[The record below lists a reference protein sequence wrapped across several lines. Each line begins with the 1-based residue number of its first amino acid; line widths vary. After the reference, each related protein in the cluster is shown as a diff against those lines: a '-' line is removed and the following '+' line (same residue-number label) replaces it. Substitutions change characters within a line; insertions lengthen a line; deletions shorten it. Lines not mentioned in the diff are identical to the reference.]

1 MATKEFPL
9 VPEATSPI
17 HTQFRRIQ
25 TSIPVPQSV
34 PILEKLRQLEP
45 RSMGGQPPILWD
57 RGEGAKVYDSYGNC
71 WLDFSAGVLVT
82 SSGHGHP
89 KIKMAIAG
97 MAQHGMYHAYCFPT
111 EIRAA
116 LVEKLT
122 SLLPAPLKRVFLLT
136 TGSEATE
143 CAIKLARTQGLKMGG
158 NGKNILVSFQ
168 NGFHGRTMGAQLA
181 GGAPALKSWLGD
193 PDSRFVQVPYPDGFR
208 QRDISFQ
215 VFLDSLASQKVD
227 PARVCGVIGES
238 YQGGNAC
245 LIPADYAQALRKW
258 CDQQGAVLILDEIQ
272 AGFGRTG
279 RLFGFEHMGIVP
291 DLVCCGKG
299 ISGGMPLSAVLG
311 TEELMN
317 LYGPGEMTST
327 HSANPVC
334 SAAALANLE
343 VIEEE
348 KLVEN
353 SAALAPL
360 LAEGCRKI
368 QQASNGMITFWN
380 AAGLVCCLQFT
391 HPGTTD
397 PNPDPAWQFVW
408 EAVKRGVMLFAPV
421 GLGGSAVKLN
431 PPLIIQAD
439 ALMEGLAVLEDV
451 AQGLN

>member
-1 MATKEFPL
+1 MATREFPL
-9 VPEATSPI
+9 IPEPTNPVES
-17 HTQFRRIQ
+17 TFRRIR
-25 TSIPVPQSV
+25 TMIPVPESV

-57 RGEGAKVYDSYGNC
+57 RGEGAKVFDPYGNC

-89 KIKMAIAG
+89 KIKAAIAN

-122 SLLPAPLKRVFLLT
+122 RLLPPPLKRVFLLT

-143 CAIKLARTQGLKMGG
+143 CAIKLARTQGLKIGG
-158 NGKNILVSFQ
+158 KEKNILVSFQ

-181 GGAPALKSWLGD
+181 GGAPALKAWLGGED
-193 PDSRFVQVPYPDGFR
+193 PRFIQVPYPDGFR
-208 QRDISFQ
+208 QKDTSFQ
-215 VFLDSLASQKVD
+215 VFLDSLAAQKVD
-227 PARVCGVIGES
+227 PARVCGVISET

-245 LIPADYAQALRKW
+245 LIPADYARQLRAW
-258 CDQQGAVLILDEIQ
+258 CDRHGAVLILDEIQ

-279 RLFGFEHMGIVP
+279 KLFGFQHLGIVP

-348 KLVEN
+348 RLVEN
-353 SAALAPL
+353 AAGLTPL
-360 LAEGCRKI
+360 LAEGCRAI
-368 QQASNGMITFWN
+368 QAASRGRIAHWDG
-380 AAGLVCCLQFT
+380 AGLVTALQFT
-391 HPGTTD
+391 HPGTVD
-397 PNPDPAWQFVW
+397 PNPDVAWQFVW
-408 EAVKRGVMLFAPV
+408 EAIKRGLMLFAPV
-421 GLGGSAVKLN
+421 GVGGSAIKLN
-431 PPLIIQAD
+431 PPLIIQRE
-439 ALMEGLAVLEDV
+439 ALEEGLTVLEEV
-451 AQGLN
+451 ARSLV